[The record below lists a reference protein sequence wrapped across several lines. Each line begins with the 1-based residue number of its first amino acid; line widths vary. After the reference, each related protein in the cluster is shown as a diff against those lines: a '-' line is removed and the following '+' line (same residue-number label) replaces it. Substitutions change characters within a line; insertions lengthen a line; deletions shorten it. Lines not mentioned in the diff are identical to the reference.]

1 MPIPTVYTPVQPQP
15 SIVHQPVIWTP
26 QIWTGLSTC
35 PPPSGPPEIWTVSV
49 TNFTPMITPSP
60 MNADPGL
67 VITLTG
73 AGSVTG
79 FPGATLN
86 GTYFGN
92 QVATLTVTGT
102 YTDYMFPN
110 KEFVY
115 RNDTTGYT
123 TSHTQATDVGSI
135 YEEESQSNQPYEA
148 NYFTLNQKTA
158 LNYTTALNPVDGTP
172 VAGLA
177 PNGMIGEIVAPNHY
191 IKYEPDPRFMV
202 IATYTVSITSSCNIG
217 AGTFPITQIVYDDKD
232 IAAKMF
238 MQQVKGQVNRT
249 VDPKASKLL

>member
-1 MPIPTVYTPVQPQP
+1 MPNPVVYTPVQPQP

-26 QIWTGLSTC
+26 NSWVGLATC

-49 TNFTPMITPSP
+49 TNFTPVISPSP

-67 VITLTG
+67 IITLTG

-79 FPGATLN
+79 LPGATLT
-86 GTYFGN
+86 GTYIGA

-110 KEFVY
+110 KEYVY
-115 RNDTTGYT
+115 RNDDPNLSVT
-123 TSHTQATDVGSI
+123 HTQEIDTNTKYVGGEDGGAGT
-135 YEEESQSNQPYEA
+135 YVPYSA
-148 NYFTLNQKTA
+148 NYYTLNQETA
-158 LNYTTALNPVDGTP
+158 ALRTTALNPVGGQP
-172 VAGLA
+172 IAGVT
-177 PNGMIGEIVAPNHY
+177 PNGMIGEITTPNQY

-202 IATYTVSITSSCNIG
+202 IATYTVVITSSCGVG
-217 AGTFPITQIVYDDKD
+217 AGTFSITQIVYDDKD

-238 MQQVKGQVNRT
+238 MQQVKAQKGRT
-249 VDPKASKLL
+249 YQFGD